1 MSSSS
6 CSSASS
12 RFPMPA
18 KWMFKVDPRKAAELQ
33 ELWFEYKLLAI
44 NRHLTIKRRHPTSK
58 WDDQMITVKNKA
70 CELLSYLQS
79 PDLPRKH
86 QKRSCSPSSCSP
98 CSCSPSS
105 CSSSSE
111 QPDTPTT
118 IQNSSCDASLHSA
131 SSQVSDVQELS
142 SRINKD
148 ASKET
153 SGEQVLPRRDCE
165 PHKDASKETSG
176 EQVLPRRDC
185 EPHKDMDA
193 LYVMTNTLIPHM
205 VKVGR
210 SHDPDIRAKDLSQSH
225 PFKIIVCHRYIGYGF
240 LEKLIHDK
248 LQKKRVEGGRGREWF
263 SIEPKQADL
272 LIQAAMLE
280 HKLQAPQP

>member
-1 MSSSS
+1 M
-6 CSSASS
+6 
-12 RFPMPA
+12 
-18 KWMFKVDPRKAAELQ
+18 
-33 ELWFEYKLLAI
+33 
-44 NRHLTIKRRHPTSK
+44 
-58 WDDQMITVKNKA
+58 
-70 CELLSYLQS
+70 
-79 PDLPRKH
+79 
-86 QKRSCSPSSCSP
+86 
-98 CSCSPSS
+98 
-105 CSSSSE
+105 
-111 QPDTPTT
+111 
-118 IQNSSCDASLHSA
+118 
-131 SSQVSDVQELS
+131 SDVQELS

-153 SGEQVLPRRDCE
+153 SGEQELPR
-165 PHKDASKETSG
+165 G
-176 EQVLPRRDC
+176 DC

-225 PFKIIVCHRYIGYGF
+225 PFKIIVCHRYTGYGF